1 MKLTYYILFFAFTL
15 FSCSKTEVISSPTD
29 DEVSNSSKP
38 NILLVIADDMGLDA
52 TPGYDVGS
60 IKPNMPNLESMISEG
75 IRFTNTWSYSVCT
88 PTRASILTGKYGFRT
103 QVTKVDDELSTTETS
118 IQKHLD
124 NNNSGYNHAVI
135 GKWHLSKSVN
145 HPNDMGLGYYAGVLS
160 GGVKSYSDW
169 NLTQNGQTS
178 NSNEYTTTKF
188 TDLAIDWI
196 DNQTEP
202 WFLWLAYNAPHTP
215 FHLPP
220 NNLHSQGNLPTDEA
234 SISAN
239 PTPYYMSMLEAMDTE
254 MGRLL
259 NSLSEEERNNTTIIF
274 IGDNGTPNQV
284 VQSYPSMR
292 AKGSIYQGGVN
303 VPMIISGKNVERVG
317 ATEDA
322 LINTTDLFSTIADIA
337 GTNTTEM
344 NDSKSFKPMLSAS
357 NENIRNY
364 IYAEVGHNN
373 GTSDY
378 AIRDNIYKYIKFSDN
393 SEALYN
399 LVNTPLENVNLL
411 NASQLPLS
419 TEESQAKENLETEVS
434 RIKNL

>member
-1 MKLTYYILFFAFTL
+1 MKLPLYILFFVFVL
-15 FSCSKTEVISSPTD
+15 FSCSNNEVISSPTEE
-29 DEVSNSSKP
+29 EVSNSSKP

-60 IKPNMPNLESMISEG
+60 IKPNTPNLQTLINEG

-118 IQKHLD
+118 LQKYLD

-135 GKWHLSKSVN
+135 GKWHLSKSTSN
-145 HPNDMGLGYYAGVLS
+145 PNDMGVGYYAGILS

-196 DNQTEP
+196 DDQSEP

-234 SISAN
+234 SIDAN
-239 PTPYYMSMLEAMDTE
+239 PTPYYMAMIEAMDSE

-259 NSLSEEERNNTTIIF
+259 NSLSEEERNNTIIIF

-284 VQSYPSMR
+284 VQTYPSMR

-303 VPMIISGKNVERVG
+303 VPMIVSGKNVDRVG
-317 ATEDA
+317 VTEDA

-337 GTNTTEM
+337 GTNTTEI
-344 NDSKSFKPMLSAS
+344 NDSKSFKSVFSAS
-357 NENIRNY
+357 NENIRDF
-364 IYAEVGHNN
+364 IYAEVGKND
-373 GTSDY
+373 GTFDY
-378 AIRDNIYKYIKFSDN
+378 ATRDNTYKYIKFSDD

-399 LVNTPLENVNLL
+399 LVDSPFETVNLL
-411 NASQLPLS
+411 NTNQLPLS
-419 TEESQAKENLETEVS
+419 NEASQSKENLEAEIL